1 MAKIFHNIMKPV
13 DQAGDK
19 LSQTTRPKNIL
30 FMVPGFPAD
39 AQDSTCIPAL
49 QQYAYHASRR
59 PEVKITVVAFQY
71 PFTQG
76 RYDWQG
82 IPVYACGG
90 AGRGGWRRLRTWLRA
105 VVYFLRIHRRE
116 KVSTIHSFWLSECA
130 LLGQLLAGLLR
141 IRHVASIMGQDAQA
155 GNRYLKWFRWRR
167 MTITAPSE
175 FAAKTFQESTG
186 QAAPQIIPIGLAEDD
201 RPEAAAQRDIDILGV
216 GALTA
221 LKHYRLFIE
230 LVDRLRPEF
239 PELRGVII
247 GEGPEREALEA
258 QIAGKGL
265 QAHIRLSG
273 QLSRPEVLAQ
283 MARSRIL
290 LHPSSYE
297 SQGYVL
303 MEALYCGMAVV
314 CLPVGYTVP
323 SERMR
328 VCRDAAEMGREL
340 ADLLR
345 QHLPPQSLLLKP
357 IAETVNAFQE
367 LYR

>member
-1 MAKIFHNIMKPV
+1 MN
-13 DQAGDK
+13 
-19 LSQTTRPKNIL
+19 QTAASKNIIFL
-30 FMVPGFPAD
+30 VPGFPAD

-49 QQYAYHASRR
+49 QQYAYHASRA
-59 PEVKITVVAFQY
+59 PGVKIAVIAFQY
-71 PFTQG
+71 PFTSG
-76 RYDWQG
+76 HYDWQG

-90 AGRGGWRRLRTWLRA
+90 AGKGGWRRLRTWLRA
-105 VVYFLRIHRRE
+105 LVYFLHIHRRE
-116 KVSTIHSFWLSECA
+116 KVGTIHSFWLSECA

-155 GNRYLKWFRWRR
+155 GNRYLKLFRWRR
-167 MTITAPSE
+167 MDVTAPSA
-175 FAAKTFQESTG
+175 FAAEVFRKATG
-186 QAAPQIIPIGLAEDD
+186 REVQRIIPIGLAANDL
-201 RPEAAAQRDIDILGV
+201 PAVAAKRDIDILGV

-221 LKHYRLFIE
+221 LKNYRRFIE
-230 LVDRLRPEF
+230 LVSRLRPAF
-239 PELRGVII
+239 PGLRCTII

-258 QIAGKGL
+258 QIAAEGL
-265 QAHIRLSG
+265 QSHIRLAG

-323 SERMR
+323 SQRMR
-328 VCRDAAEMGREL
+328 VCRDEAEMAWEL

-345 QHLPPQSLLLKP
+345 QNPPTQPLLLKP
-357 IAETVNAFQE
+357 MAETVGEFQE

>member
-1 MAKIFHNIMKPV
+1 
-13 DQAGDK
+13 
-19 LSQTTRPKNIL
+19 
-30 FMVPGFPAD
+30 
-39 AQDSTCIPAL
+39 
-49 QQYAYHASRR
+49 
-59 PEVKITVVAFQY
+59 
-71 PFTQG
+71 
-76 RYDWQG
+76 
-82 IPVYACGG
+82 
-90 AGRGGWRRLRTWLRA
+90 
-105 VVYFLRIHRRE
+105 
-116 KVSTIHSFWLSECA
+116 
-130 LLGQLLAGLLR
+130 LLAGLLR

-175 FAAKTFQESTG
+175 FAAKTFRESTG

-221 LKHYRLFIE
+221 LKNYRLFIE
-230 LVDRLRPEF
+230 LVERLRPEF
-239 PELRGVII
+239 PELRGAII
-247 GEGPEREALEA
+247 GEGPERAALEA

-265 QAHIRLSG
+265 QGHVRLAG